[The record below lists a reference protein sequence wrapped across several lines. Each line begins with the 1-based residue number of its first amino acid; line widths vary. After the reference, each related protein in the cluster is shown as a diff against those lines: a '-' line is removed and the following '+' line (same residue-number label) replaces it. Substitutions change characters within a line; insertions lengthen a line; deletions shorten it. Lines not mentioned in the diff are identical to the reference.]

1 MLALPHG
8 NTTFRSTSVKPY
20 LIPTNQIKGIEIE
33 PANRELA
40 EPPPPA
46 KATKNPASNPALL
59 PAKRTRGRP
68 RKHQQ
73 ITILLTE
80 ADQTERQF
88 QTSRQAEV
96 LGLLE
101 KGVFKVAHIVPQGI
115 RIFNSRF
122 VNKVKNKG
130 TDKAFIKSR
139 LVV

>member
-1 MLALPHG
+1 MSINQELYVLALPHG

-20 LIPTNQIKGIEIE
+20 LIPTNQIKGIKIKPASRE
-33 PANRELA
+33 PIDPPAK
-40 EPPPPA
+40 EPPT

-80 ADQTERQF
+80 ADQAERQF
-88 QTSRQAEV
+88 QISRQAEV

-101 KGVFKVAHIVPQGI
+101 KGVFKVAHAVP
-115 RIFNSRF
+115 
-122 VNKVKNKG
+122 
-130 TDKAFIKSR
+130 
-139 LVV
+139 